1 MTSSKQTRISDL
13 MASSGVQFGTSGARG
28 LAEQMTDEVCYA
40 YTTAFIQHLQ
50 ASALCTPGTGIGIAG
65 DYRPSTPRILR
76 AIALAIQEAGY
87 TPVHLGFVPTPSLA
101 YYGITHAIPV
111 IMVTGSHIPDDR
123 NGIKFYRPDGEILKQ
138 DEQSMRGQT
147 VTIPVATFTEDGAI
161 EAQVEYALPEIS
173 SAADQLY
180 LKRYLDFF
188 PPDCLTG
195 RHIGLYG
202 HSSVA
207 RDPFHDILT
216 ELGAEVTRLGYTDTF
231 TPVDTEAIRP
241 EDVTLAKQWAA
252 QFRFDAIVSA
262 DGDGDRPLVS
272 DEHGHW
278 LRGDIAGILTARYL
292 GADAVVTPVSSNSA
306 VEKSALFEEIV
317 RTRIGSPYVIA
328 GMQQAAPGHHTVVGY
343 EANGGFLL
351 QTPVRRGANTL
362 APLPT
367 RDAVIVALSILMAA
381 IEEGITVAQLCA
393 RLPQRFTSSDRIKEF
408 PTAASQ
414 QHLQQLHSG
423 EFERDKQA
431 IEQIFGELFGEVT
444 DIDATDGLRITF
456 ASQEIVHLRPSG
468 NAPEFRCYNEAATEQ
483 RAAEMNALCMGI
495 LASWKEAAR
504 A

>member
-1 MTSSKQTRISDL
+1 MTTSKQTRIADL

-40 YTTAFIQHLQ
+40 YSMAFIQHLQ
-50 ASALCTPGTGIGIAG
+50 ESALCTPGTCIGIAG
-65 DYRPSTPRILR
+65 DYRSSTPRILR
-76 AIALAIQEAGY
+76 AIGLAIQAAGY
-87 TPVHLGFVPTPSLA
+87 TPLHLGYVPTPCLA
-101 YYGITHAIPV
+101 YYGITHGIPV

-138 DEQSMRGQT
+138 DEQSMRSQT
-147 VTIPVATFTEDGAI
+147 VTIPAASFTESGAI
-161 EAQVEYALPEIS
+161 APQIDYCLPEIS
-173 SAADQLY
+173 SAADALY
-180 LKRYLDFF
+180 LNRYVDFF
-188 PPDCLTG
+188 PVGCLAG

-207 RDPFHDILT
+207 RDPFHDIFT
-216 ELGAEVTRLGYTDTF
+216 ALGAEVTRLGYTDTF

-241 EDVTLAKQWAA
+241 EDVTLAKQWAE
-252 QFRFDAIVSA
+252 QFSFDAIISA

-272 DEHGHW
+272 DERGHW
-278 LRGDIAGILTARYL
+278 LRGDIAGIITAHYL

-306 VEKSALFEEIV
+306 VEKSALFEKIV

-328 GMQQAAPGHHTVVGY
+328 GMQQAAPLHHTVVGY

-351 QTPVRRGANTL
+351 QTAVEQDGHTL

-367 RDAVIVALSILMAA
+367 RDAVIVALCILLAA
-381 IEEGITVAQLCA
+381 GREGITVSQLCA

-408 PTAASQ
+408 PTSASQ
-414 QHLQQLHSG
+414 QQLQKLYSG
-423 EFERDKQA
+423 DFEQDKQS
-431 IEQIFGELFGEVT
+431 IEQVFGDLFGEVT
-444 DIDATDGLRITF
+444 DIDATDGIRITF
-456 ASQEIVHLRPSG
+456 ASKEIAHLRPSG

-495 LASWKEAAR
+495 LASWKEAAQ